1 MRLAL
6 FDLDHTLVPFD
17 SGMAWLRFLVERER
31 LPAEVS
37 TRYLDH
43 CLRYVRSEVDL
54 RALQRVLLQP
64 LAEVARA
71 DLRAWTA
78 EFAETVPAS
87 LEPAALELVRKHLEA
102 GDRCILVTATTRF
115 IAEVYA
121 QAFGI
126 GETLASEALA
136 SSHGQLTGELAGP
149 PCAGPH
155 KLAKLEGWLRLD
167 GLALPSFE
175 SSHFYSDSASDLP
188 LLEAL
193 TDPVAVRPEPRLL
206 AVARERGWAV
216 EMERAAS

>member
-17 SGMAWLRFLVERER
+17 SGMAWLRFLVEHDR

-43 CLRYVRSEVDL
+43 CLRYVRGEVEL

-64 LAEVARA
+64 LADVSRA
-71 DLRAWTA
+71 DLRVWTT
-78 EFAETVPAS
+78 EFAQTVPAS
-87 LEPAALELVRKHLEA
+87 LEPGALALVRRHLDA
-102 GDRCILVTATTRF
+102 GDRCVLVTATTRF

-136 SSHGQLTGELAGP
+136 DSHGQLTGELAGP
-149 PCAGPH
+149 PCAGAH
-155 KLAKLEGWLRLD
+155 KLAKLEGWLRLE
-167 GLALPSFE
+167 GLTFASFE
-175 SSHFYSDSASDLP
+175 TSHFYSDSASDLP
-188 LLEAL
+188 LLEAVSH
-193 TDPVAVRPEPRLL
+193 PIAVRPEPRLREL
-206 AVARERGWAV
+206 AEARGWAI
-216 EMERAAS
+216 R

>member
-6 FDLDHTLVPFD
+6 FDLDHTLIPFD

-43 CLRYVRSEVDL
+43 CLRYVKSEVDL
-54 RALQRVLLQP
+54 RTLQRVLLQP
-64 LAEVARA
+64 LADVSRA
-71 DLRAWTA
+71 DLRLWTA

-87 LEPAALELVRKHLEA
+87 LEPAALALVRRHLDA

-115 IAEVYA
+115 VAEVYA
-121 QAFGI
+121 LAFGL

-136 SSHGQLTGELAGP
+136 NSHGQLTGELAGP
-149 PCAGPH
+149 PCAGAH
-155 KLAKLEGWLRLD
+155 KLAKLEGWLQLD
-167 GLALPSFE
+167 GLTLASFE

-188 LLEAL
+188 LLEAVS
-193 TDPVAVRPEPRLL
+193 DPVAVRPEPRLL
-206 AVARERGWAV
+206 AIARERAWRI
-216 EMERAAS
+216 ERV

>member
-6 FDLDHTLVPFD
+6 FDLDHTLIPFD
-17 SGMAWLRFLVERER
+17 SGMAWLRFLVERDR

-43 CLRYVRSEVDL
+43 CLRYVRGEVEL

-64 LAEVARA
+64 LAEVSRA
-71 DLRAWTA
+71 DLRTWTDD
-78 EFAETVPAS
+78 FAATVPAS
-87 LEPAALELVRKHLEA
+87 LEPAALALVRRHLDA
-102 GDRCILVTATTRF
+102 GDRCMLITATTRF

-149 PCAGPH
+149 PCAGTH
-155 KLAKLEGWLRLD
+155 KLDKLASWLRLE
-167 GLALPSFE
+167 GLTLASFE

-188 LLEAL
+188 LLEAVSH
-193 TDPVAVRPEPRLL
+193 PIAVRPEPRLR
-206 AVARERGWAV
+206 AMAGERGWRI
-216 EMERAAS
+216 ESFEHS